1 MQEKAKKL
9 NLKDHYE
16 VCFVEKR
23 ITDDFIIF
31 FFFKLIQESGPSQI
45 KKYTTKCI
53 VGDLEA
59 IGEGKSKKES
69 KKNSA
74 IKMLEELKRSGGSI
88 NGLF

>member
-1 MQEKAKKL
+1 LFCREEDYRRFH
-9 NLKDHYE
+9 NL
-16 VCFVEKR
+16 FLS
-23 ITDDFIIF
+23 
-31 FFFKLIQESGPSQI
+31 KLIQESRPSQI

-53 VGDLEA
+53 FGDLEA